1 MSRTA
6 GRCQSVAPFPLTGDF
21 RIPKLNQHRLRLLD
35 TEIENSSDRRNVM
48 DCRKEKNLAN
58 CTCSYDPCSR
68 KGICCECVEYHVK
81 KRQLPGCCFPKDAER
96 TYNRSFEHFAKLV
109 TEKRV

>member
-1 MSRTA
+1 LARAS
-6 GRCQSVAPFPLTGDF
+6 F
-21 RIPKLNQHRLRLLD
+21 
-35 TEIENSSDRRNVM
+35 EIETSSGPEKAM
-48 DCRKEKNLAN
+48 DCKKEKNLAS
-58 CTCSYDPCSR
+58 CTCTYDPCSR

-109 TEKRV
+109 MEKRV

>member
-1 MSRTA
+1 M
-6 GRCQSVAPFPLTGDF
+6 TGDSG
-21 RIPKLNQHRLRLLD
+21 IPTLIA
-35 TEIENSSDRRNVM
+35 TASDRGYFM
-48 DCRKEKNLAN
+48 DCKKEKNLVN

-68 KGICCECVEYHVK
+68 KGICCECIEYHVK

-109 TEKRV
+109 AEKRV

>member
-1 MSRTA
+1 
-6 GRCQSVAPFPLTGDF
+6 
-21 RIPKLNQHRLRLLD
+21 LRD
-35 TEIENSSDRRNVM
+35 ASPVM
-48 DCRKEKNLAN
+48 DCRKEKNLASRT
-58 CTCSYDPCSR
+58 CTNDPCSR

-109 TEKRV
+109 QEKRV

>member
-1 MSRTA
+1 MRKEPFMIARPDPACKAGLA
-6 GRCQSVAPFPLTGDF
+6 GRAP
-21 RIPKLNQHRLRLLD
+21 
-35 TEIENSSDRRNVM
+35 VM

-81 KRQLPGCCFPKDAER
+81 NRQLPGCCFPKDAER
-96 TYNRSFEHFAKLV
+96 SYNRSFELFAKLV